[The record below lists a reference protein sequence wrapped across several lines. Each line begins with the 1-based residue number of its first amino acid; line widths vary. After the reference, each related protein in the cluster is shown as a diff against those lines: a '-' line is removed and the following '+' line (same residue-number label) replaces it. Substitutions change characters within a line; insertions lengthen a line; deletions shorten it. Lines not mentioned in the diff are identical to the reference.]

1 MAAGDDRVKTTLVL
15 AGGGSFG
22 AIQVGMLHSLA
33 THGIAADMVV
43 GSSVGSLNAAYYAG
57 NPDLEGVK
65 RLGAIWRTLRRSDVF
80 PVNWAT
86 MFGLLRGRNFL
97 IEPHGLRK
105 LVEDNLSYRNLEDAP
120 IPVHIVATNILT
132 GGTIVLS
139 EGPAAQAI
147 IASAAIPAVF
157 PPVMFEDA
165 YLVDGAISSNT
176 AVKVAV
182 DKGARRLI
190 VLPTGYACALSTPPA
205 GAVASALHAL
215 TLLIARQ
222 MLSELKELDGTS
234 IEYFVLPPL
243 CPLTG
248 SPYDFSHTG
257 ALIDRAIKSTDAW
270 IAGGGLDRP
279 NIHAQLS
286 IHTHG
291 NQKIESG
298 PAGKKASSF
307 IHA

>member
-1 MAAGDDRVKTTLVL
+1 LVL

-43 GSSVGSLNAAYYAG
+43 GSSVGSLNGAYYAG
-57 NPDLEGVK
+57 NPTLEGIE
-65 RLGAIWRTLRRSDVF
+65 RLEAIWRALRRSDVF
-80 PVNWAT
+80 PVNWAA
-86 MFGLLRGRNFL
+86 MLGFLVRRNFL
-97 IEPHGLRK
+97 VEPHGLRM
-105 LVEDNLSYRNLEDAP
+105 LIESNLTYRNLEDAKIP
-120 IPVHIVATNILT
+120 IHIVATNVLT
-132 GGTIVLS
+132 GGTVVLS
-139 EGPAAQAI
+139 EGSAAQAI

-157 PPVMFEDA
+157 PPVRFEDA
-165 YLVDGAISSNT
+165 YLVDGAVSSNT

-182 DKGARRLI
+182 DQGARRLI
-190 VLPTGYACALSTPPA
+190 ILPTGYACALVKPPA

-222 MLSELKELDGTS
+222 MLSELKELDGSS

-248 SPYDFSHTG
+248 SPYDFSQTG

-270 IAGGGLDRP
+270 IADGGFEKP
-279 NIHAQLS
+279 NVHTQLG

-291 NQKIESG
+291 NRT
-298 PAGKKASSF
+298 
-307 IHA
+307 

>member
-1 MAAGDDRVKTTLVL
+1 MVAGDARLRTALVL

-43 GSSVGSLNAAYYAG
+43 GSSVGSLNGAYYAG
-57 NPDLEGVK
+57 NPTLEGIEH
-65 RLGAIWRTLRRSDVF
+65 LEAIWRGLRRSDVF
-80 PVNWAT
+80 PVNWAA
-86 MFGLLRGRNFL
+86 MLGFLLRRNF
-97 IEPHGLRK
+97 IVEPHGLRM
-105 LVEDNLSYRNLEDAP
+105 VIENNLTYRNLEDAKIP
-120 IPVHIVATNILT
+120 IHIVATNILT
-132 GGTIVLS
+132 GGTVVLS
-139 EGPAAQAI
+139 EGSAAQAI

-157 PPVMFEDA
+157 PPVKFEDS
-165 YLVDGAISSNT
+165 YLVDGAVSSST

-182 DKGARRLI
+182 DQGARRLI
-190 VLPTGYACALSTPPA
+190 VLPTGYACALSRPPA

-222 MLSELKELDGTS
+222 MLSELKELDSSS

-248 SPYDFSHTG
+248 SPYDFSQTG

-270 IAGGGLDRP
+270 IAGGGLEQP
-279 NIHAQLS
+279 NVHAQLS
-286 IHTHG
+286 IHKHE
-291 NQKIESG
+291 NQKSVSG
-298 PAGKKASSF
+298 
-307 IHA
+307 

>member
-1 MAAGDDRVKTTLVL
+1 MAADDARLRTALVL

-43 GSSVGSLNAAYYAG
+43 GSSVGSLNGAYYAG
-57 NPDLEGVK
+57 NPTLEGIE
-65 RLGAIWRTLRRSDVF
+65 RLEAIWRALRRSDVF
-80 PVNWAT
+80 PVNWAA
-86 MFGLLRGRNFL
+86 MLGFLVRRNFL
-97 IEPHGLRK
+97 VEPHGLRM
-105 LVEDNLSYRNLEDAP
+105 LIESNLTYRNLEDAKIP
-120 IPVHIVATNILT
+120 IHIVATNVLT
-132 GGTIVLS
+132 GGTVVLS
-139 EGPAAQAI
+139 EGSAAQAI

-157 PPVMFEDA
+157 PPVRFEDV
-165 YLVDGAISSNT
+165 YLVDGAVSSNT

-182 DKGARRLI
+182 DQGARRLI
-190 VLPTGYACALSTPPA
+190 ILPTGYACALLKPPA

-222 MLSELKELDGTS
+222 MLSELKELDGSS

-248 SPYDFSHTG
+248 SPYDFSQTG

-270 IAGGGLDRP
+270 IADGGLEKP
-279 NIHAQLS
+279 NVHAQLS

-291 NQKIESG
+291 NQRSVRT
-298 PAGKKASSF
+298 
-307 IHA
+307 

>member
-1 MAAGDDRVKTTLVL
+1 MVADGARSKTALVL

-33 THGIAADMVV
+33 THGLAADMVV
-43 GSSVGSLNAAYYAG
+43 GSSVGSLNGAYYAG
-57 NPDLEGVK
+57 NPTLEGIK
-65 RLGAIWRTLRRSDVF
+65 RLEAIWRALRRSDVF
-80 PVNWAT
+80 PVSWAA
-86 MFGLLRGRNFL
+86 MLGFLIRRNFL
-97 IEPHGLRK
+97 VEPHGLRK
-105 LVEDNLSYRNLEDAP
+105 LIENNLTYRNLEDAKIP
-120 IPVHIVATNILT
+120 IHIVATNILT

-139 EGPAAQAI
+139 EGSAAQAI

-165 YLVDGAISSNT
+165 YLVDGAVSSNT

-182 DKGARRLI
+182 DQGARRLI
-190 VLPTGYACALSTPPA
+190 VLPTGYACALSKPPA

-222 MLSELKELDGTS
+222 MLSELKELDGSS

-248 SPYDFSHTG
+248 SPYDFSQTD
-257 ALIDRAIKSTDAW
+257 ALIARAIKSTDAW
-270 IAGGGLDRP
+270 IAEGGLEKP
-279 NIHAQLS
+279 NVHAQLS
-286 IHTHG
+286 IHKHD
-291 NQKIESG
+291 NQNPFGSNRVE
-298 PAGKKASSF
+298 
-307 IHA
+307 

>member
-1 MAAGDDRVKTTLVL
+1 VAADDARLRTALVL

-43 GSSVGSLNAAYYAG
+43 GSSVGSLNGAYYAG
-57 NPDLEGVK
+57 NPTLEGIE
-65 RLGAIWRTLRRSDVF
+65 RLEAIWRALRRSDVF
-80 PVNWAT
+80 PVNWAA
-86 MFGLLRGRNFL
+86 MLGFLVRRNFL
-97 IEPHGLRK
+97 VEPHGLRM
-105 LVEDNLSYRNLEDAP
+105 LIESNLTYRNLEDAKIP
-120 IPVHIVATNILT
+120 IHIVATNVLT
-132 GGTIVLS
+132 GGTVVLS
-139 EGPAAQAI
+139 EGSAAQAI

-157 PPVMFEDA
+157 PPVRFEDA
-165 YLVDGAISSNT
+165 YLVDGAVSSNT

-182 DKGARRLI
+182 DQGARRLI
-190 VLPTGYACALSTPPA
+190 ILPTGYACALVKPPA

-222 MLSELKELDGTS
+222 MLSELKELDGSS

-248 SPYDFSHTG
+248 SPYDFSQTG

-270 IAGGGLDRP
+270 IADGGFEKP
-279 NIHAQLS
+279 NVHTQLG

-291 NQKIESG
+291 NRT
-298 PAGKKASSF
+298 
-307 IHA
+307 

>member
-1 MAAGDDRVKTTLVL
+1 MAADDARLRTALVL

-43 GSSVGSLNAAYYAG
+43 GSSVGSLNGAYYAG
-57 NPDLEGVK
+57 NPTLEGIE
-65 RLGAIWRTLRRSDVF
+65 RLEAIWRALRRSDVF
-80 PVNWAT
+80 PVNWAA
-86 MFGLLRGRNFL
+86 MLGFLVRRNFL
-97 IEPHGLRK
+97 VEPHGLRM
-105 LVEDNLSYRNLEDAP
+105 LIESNLTYRNLEDAKIP
-120 IPVHIVATNILT
+120 IHIVATNILT
-132 GGTIVLS
+132 GGTVVLS
-139 EGPAAQAI
+139 EGSAAQAI

-157 PPVMFEDA
+157 PPVRFEDV
-165 YLVDGAISSNT
+165 YLVDGAVSSNT

-182 DKGARRLI
+182 DQGARRLI
-190 VLPTGYACALSTPPA
+190 ILPTGYACALLKPPA

-222 MLSELKELDGTS
+222 MLSELKDLDGSS

-248 SPYDFSHTG
+248 SPYDFSQTG

-270 IAGGGLDRP
+270 IADGGFERP
-279 NIHAQLS
+279 NVHAQLS

-291 NQKIESG
+291 NQRSLQT
-298 PAGKKASSF
+298 
-307 IHA
+307 

>member
-1 MAAGDDRVKTTLVL
+1 LVL

-43 GSSVGSLNAAYYAG
+43 GSSVGSLNGAYYAG
-57 NPDLEGVK
+57 NPTLEGIE
-65 RLGAIWRTLRRSDVF
+65 RLEAIWRALRRSDVF
-80 PVNWAT
+80 PVNWAA
-86 MFGLLRGRNFL
+86 MLGFLVRRNFL
-97 IEPHGLRK
+97 VEPHGLRM
-105 LVEDNLSYRNLEDAP
+105 LIESNLTYRNLEDAKIP
-120 IPVHIVATNILT
+120 IHIVATNVLT
-132 GGTIVLS
+132 GGTVVLS
-139 EGPAAQAI
+139 EGSAAQAI

-157 PPVMFEDA
+157 PPVRFEDA
-165 YLVDGAISSNT
+165 YLVDGAVSSNT

-182 DKGARRLI
+182 DQGARRLI
-190 VLPTGYACALSTPPA
+190 ILPTGYACALSKPPA

-222 MLSELKELDGTS
+222 MLSELKELDGSS

-248 SPYDFSHTG
+248 SPYDFSQTG

-270 IAGGGLDRP
+270 IADGGFEKP
-279 NIHAQLS
+279 NVHTQLG

-291 NQKIESG
+291 NRT
-298 PAGKKASSF
+298 
-307 IHA
+307 